1 MKIENILQQIKKQNL
16 SGRTKSA
23 VANKLAKVYGLDSGE
38 MIKYLAELEAEGK
51 IFVDNKNKVLVSSD
65 CGFKVGVLNGNGK
78 GFCFCML
85 EDENEDD
92 VFIANRNLNGALH
105 SDTVLIKT
113 QKNGTDG
120 RIEGIVIKILK
131 HGIKTLVGT
140 IEVFEKFAFVT
151 PDNKKIFKDVYIK
164 KADIKDAKTGDKVF
178 VAINSYD
185 GKNMRGSVI
194 EILGHEKG
202 DVTTDVLSIIRSYE
216 LIEEFSPE
224 LLQSAKSIPQ
234 TVDASKYPYRLDLRN
249 KIIFTIDG
257 DDTKDFDDAVSL
269 EMDGENYILGVHIAD
284 VGEYVKYGSQLDEEA
299 YERGTSVYFPNC
311 VLPMLPRE
319 LSNGICSLNPQV
331 DRLTLSCICKID
343 KDGNILDHKICESII
358 CSTERMTYHN
368 VTAILEGD
376 EALNKRYAK
385 IVPTLKL
392 MEKLNTILEAKRKA
406 RGEIN
411 FEIPEAK
418 IILNPQTLEVES
430 LTERPRTVSERLIE
444 SFMLMANEVVAEHFN
459 KLKVPFVYRIHEAPD
474 VDKIDQFNEYVSA
487 LGYRLQ
493 SKGEKLEPIDI
504 QNFMA
509 KLPDDDMK
517 EIINSVLLRSMQKAK
532 YSSNCLGHFGLA
544 APYYCHFTSPIRRY
558 PDLTIHRIIKYYLH
572 NTLKQKE
579 KQLKQFVV
587 TASNQSS
594 ERELLAQ
601 RAERDVDDYFKC
613 RYMRDKVNQVFDA
626 TIDSVTN
633 FGFFVKLENTVEGLV
648 GITTLD
654 GTGYEF
660 NEKSLVLSNGINK
673 YKLGDKVKVK
683 LAGVSLEERKID
695 FVLVNETKWGKY
707 EGYFNKQKSKFWIFF
722 AAKVWSRHCTLWQW
736 S

>member
-1 MKIENILQQIKKQNL
+1 
-16 SGRTKSA
+16 
-23 VANKLAKVYGLDSGE
+23 
-38 MIKYLAELEAEGK
+38 
-51 IFVDNKNKVLVSSD
+51 
-65 CGFKVGVLNGNGK
+65 
-78 GFCFCML
+78 
-85 EDENEDD
+85 
-92 VFIANRNLNGALH
+92 
-105 SDTVLIKT
+105 
-113 QKNGTDG
+113 
-120 RIEGIVIKILK
+120 
-131 HGIKTLVGT
+131 
-140 IEVFEKFAFVT
+140 
-151 PDNKKIFKDVYIK
+151 
-164 KADIKDAKTGDKVF
+164 
-178 VAINSYD
+178 
-185 GKNMRGSVI
+185 
-194 EILGHEKG
+194 
-202 DVTTDVLSIIRSYE
+202 
-216 LIEEFSPE
+216 
-224 LLQSAKSIPQ
+224 
-234 TVDASKYPYRLDLRN
+234 
-249 KIIFTIDG
+249 
-257 DDTKDFDDAVSL
+257 
-269 EMDGENYILGVHIAD
+269 
-284 VGEYVKYGSQLDEEA
+284 
-299 YERGTSVYFPNC
+299 
-311 VLPMLPRE
+311 
-319 LSNGICSLNPQV
+319 
-331 DRLTLSCICKID
+331 
-343 KDGNILDHKICESII
+343 
-358 CSTERMTYHN
+358 HN

-683 LAGVSLEERKID
+683 LASVSLEERKID
-695 FVLVNETKWGKY
+695 FVLVNETK
-707 EGYFNKQKSKFWIFF
+707 
-722 AAKVWSRHCTLWQW
+722 
-736 S
+736 